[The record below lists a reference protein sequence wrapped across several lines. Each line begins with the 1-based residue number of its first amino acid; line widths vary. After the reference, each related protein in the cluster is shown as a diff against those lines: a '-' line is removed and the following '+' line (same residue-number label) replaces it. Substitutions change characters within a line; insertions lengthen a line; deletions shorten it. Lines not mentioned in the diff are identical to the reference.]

1 MVSACISF
9 AAFARSR
16 PTKHGVTNPGFPPH
30 GWQHSASLSLSLS
43 RLVKGK
49 VSRFVVEGWLPFN
62 IRSSKSQ
69 FYVPAA
75 AVARISRCVL
85 RYFRSLIAFQSH
97 CHPKTESENN
107 QAGLVEGKGERG
119 GRIRALP
126 VAFPRPT
133 GQLLSILGGCGV
145 YSRSPDKIR

>member
-30 GWQHSASLSLSLS
+30 GWQLSASLSLSLS

-49 VSRFVVEGWLPFN
+49 VSRFVVVGWLPFN

-69 FYVPAA
+69 FYVPLCAPIFSFA
-75 AVARISRCVL
+75 HRIPVPL
-85 RYFRSLIAFQSH
+85 
-97 CHPKTESENN
+97 PSENRI
-107 QAGLVEGKGERG
+107 GKQSSWVGGGERG
-119 GRIRALP
+119 K
-126 VAFPRPT
+126 
-133 GQLLSILGGCGV
+133 GGTYTCASCGV
-145 YSRSPDKIR
+145 SEAYRAIAKHPRWLWGGFSQSG